1 MECLAGAILRSVR
14 AIAKEIPMNIAEDLA
29 AIARLNGESMSIQ
42 NSGEAANRRTVLTS
56 AVVATGFLLGGV
68 AWAQQSGRGPF
79 TVEGWQASW
88 ANPSPDR
95 VRQRVPTI
103 SKPDIRGYWPRT
115 TRPVQGQLEYAQRI
129 IDLITFIPDF
139 RAEMKEYAINGDVM
153 FIRWLA
159 KGTSPA
165 GPFEARGADRL
176 ILADGFVAEN
186 LILSDHPV
194 FAAFAKHVGDLRS
207 EG

>member
-1 MECLAGAILRSVR
+1 MRVTNFVGTTTRRSALAFAATAGSFVLSGA
-14 AIAKEIPMNIAEDLA
+14 A
-29 AIARLNGESMSIQ
+29 Q
-42 NSGEAANRRTVLTS
+42 
-56 AVVATGFLLGGV
+56 
-68 AWAQQSGRGPF
+68 AQQTGRGPF

-95 VRQRVPTI
+95 IRQRMPMI
-103 SKPDIRGYWPRT
+103 SKPEITGYWPRT
-115 TRPVQGQLEYAQRI
+115 TRPVRGQQEYAQRI

-159 KGTSPA
+159 KGTGPA
-165 GPFEARGADRL
+165 GPFEAPGADRL

-194 FAAFAKHVGDLRS
+194 FAAFARHVGDLRP
-207 EG
+207 E

>member
-1 MECLAGAILRSVR
+1 MHVTNFVGTATRRSALAFAATAGSFVLSGA
-14 AIAKEIPMNIAEDLA
+14 A
-29 AIARLNGESMSIQ
+29 Q
-42 NSGEAANRRTVLTS
+42 
-56 AVVATGFLLGGV
+56 
-68 AWAQQSGRGPF
+68 AQQTGRGPF

-95 VRQRVPTI
+95 IRQRMPMI
-103 SKPDIRGYWPRT
+103 SKPDITGYWPRT
-115 TRPVQGQLEYAQRI
+115 TRPVRGQQEYAQRI

-159 KGTSPA
+159 KGTAPA
-165 GPFEARGADRL
+165 GPFEAPGADRL

-194 FAAFAKHVGDLRS
+194 FAAFARHVGDLRP
-207 EG
+207 E